1 MAGFSQNRLHGPSG
15 KIFWI
20 CLLAGLAAC
29 LGRPFQT
36 APQGYR
42 RLPVRE
48 YRAKMMA
55 GWLGQMVGV
64 SYGAPTEFGHRGQI
78 IPEAQVPDMRPE
90 IANNAFGQ
98 DDLYV
103 EMTFLHTL
111 ETYGLEVSPAQ
122 AGLDFAAS
130 EYALWHANSAGRLNL
145 RAGVAPPDS
154 GHPDTNPHADDID
167 YQIESDFAGLI
178 SPGLPNQA
186 IALGDTFGWMIN
198 YGDGLYGGQFV
209 SCMYAEAFFESSPEK
224 LVEAGLACI
233 PAKSQYAQAV
243 RDTLAWWREDPQ
255 DWQAT
260 WQKIELKYHQ
270 DPDFRRSSCSD
281 IFFDEAFD
289 IDAKING
296 AYVVMGLLYGGGDP
310 WQSMTIAMRGGQ
322 DSDCNP
328 ATAGGV
334 LFTALGWENLPTEF
348 TGGLNRKRN
357 WEYTDYNFDRLVEA
371 CEQLA
376 RAAVVKAGGRVE
388 QDGMGEE
395 VFVIPTRDP
404 QPGRLEQSWKPGP
417 QQNSVYKA
425 DELST
430 LKTSSSRLAREAGD
444 FAPGW
449 RVTSCAEDFLLG
461 LKEDIDGHSQALLTG
476 SGSWMP
482 CTLAKRVKL
491 PRSASQTLRL
501 EAGRFNRGE
510 WLLVVRAAGKELLR
524 QPIDRQTAPDNWL
537 WIEVDLGQFRGE
549 TVWLEVSNHPAG
561 SEGAYGWLS
570 ELSIDD

>member
-1 MAGFSQNRLHGPSG
+1 
-15 KIFWI
+15 
-20 CLLAGLAAC
+20 
-29 LGRPFQT
+29 
-36 APQGYR
+36 
-42 RLPVRE
+42 
-48 YRAKMMA
+48 MA

-64 SYGAPTEFGHRGQI
+64 SLGAPTEFRFRGQV
-78 IPEAQVPDMRPE
+78 IPAAQVPVMQPA
-90 IANNAFGQ
+90 IANRAFGQ

-111 ETYGLEVSPAQ
+111 ETYGLDVSPAQ

-145 RAGVAPPDS
+145 RAGIAPPDS
-154 GHPDTNPHADDID
+154 GHPFYNPHSDDID

-186 IALGDTFGWMIN
+186 IALGETFGRLMN

-224 LVEAGLACI
+224 LVQAGLACI
-233 PAKSQYAQAV
+233 PANSQYAQAIH
-243 RDTLAWWREDPQ
+243 DTLAWWRESPQ

-260 WQKIELKYHQ
+260 WQKIEAKYRLN
-270 DPDFRRSSCSD
+270 PDFRRSSCSD
-281 IFFDEAFD
+281 PFFDEAFD

-310 WQSMTIAMRGGQ
+310 LKSMIISMRGGQ

-328 ATAGGV
+328 ATASGV
-334 LFTALGWENLPTEF
+334 LFTSLGWDGLPTEF

-357 WEYTDYNFDRLVEA
+357 WDFTDYDFDTLVEV
-371 CEQLA
+371 CERLA
-376 RAAVVKAGGRVE
+376 RAAVVKAGGRIE
-388 QDGMGEE
+388 RDPNGEE
-395 VFVIPTRDP
+395 VFVIPMLTP
-404 QPGRLEQSWKPGP
+404 QPGRLEQSWKAEPP
-417 QQNSVYKA
+417 KNSAYHPE
-425 DELST
+425 DLSA
-430 LKTSSSRLAREAGD
+430 LKIGSSRLAREVGD

-461 LKEDIDGHSQALLTG
+461 LKQDIDGRSQALLTG
-476 SGSWMP
+476 SGNWMP
-482 CTLAKRVKL
+482 CTLANRVTL
-491 PRSASQTLRL
+491 PGHESQALRL
-501 EAGRFNRGE
+501 EAGRFNHGE
-510 WLLVVRAAGKELLR
+510 WLLIVRAGGKELLR

-537 WIEVDLGQFRGE
+537 PLEVDLGQFRGK
-549 TVWLEVSNHPAG
+549 TIWLEVSNHPSG

-570 ELSIDD
+570 RLSIETMTRDSTAIQP